1 MGLGHGREQML
12 RHRINPSFDAP
23 LNRQLFLHDTVA
35 DRLDPLRLEQEMIID
50 EIHGAVAVLFEILE
64 FGHHM
69 LRAACPPFAF
79 VEDRN
84 VAKHTGPWAAA

>member
-35 DRLDPLRLEQEMIID
+35 DRLDPLRLEQEVIIH
-50 EIHGAVAVLFEILE
+50 EIHGAVSVLFEILQ

-69 LRAACPPFAF
+69 RPRCVPAICL
-79 VEDRN
+79 
-84 VAKHTGPWAAA
+84 H